1 MVVFTRKVD
10 LVWQLDFADNYQFDR
25 TGDCYNVRTGRKLK
39 RTMVGYTVGY
49 CIGGKFMSLSKIR
62 NSLIKIERTECPF

>member
-1 MVVFTRKVD
+1 MTVFTKKVD

-25 TGDCYNVRTGRKLK
+25 SGDCYNVRTGRQIK

-49 CIGGKFMSLSKIR
+49 CICGKFMSLTKIR
-62 NSLIKIERTECPF
+62 KSLIKIERTECPF